1 MLFFNM
7 DRIIIFQFIS
17 NCLIKYLREN
27 FAEKPCD
34 DKNQDNN
41 EYGGCDIKEKAACRN
56 QGDNQAVSSHTPK
69 AYDVFR
75 YKTIVIYHRTKYLSE
90 LVNNKKSQNA
100 GRKQEQEKRDVVVGK
115 VAAVSS
121 IELDAE
127 WKGEDNEYP

>member
-1 MLFFNM
+1 M
-7 DRIIIFQFIS
+7 
-17 NCLIKYLREN
+17 
-27 FAEKPCD
+27 
-34 DKNQDNN
+34 
-41 EYGGCDIKEKAACRN
+41 
-56 QGDNQAVSSHTPK
+56 PK